1 MTLRLRILPRAEKD
15 AQHIYDFI
23 CERSPQGARA
33 WWAAF
38 EDAAH
43 RAVSDATRFA
53 LAPEDRSTELE
64 LRQVL
69 FKTRRG
75 RTYRFIFT
83 IVDQELRIL
92 RVRGPGQPPLAP
104 DELPSEG

>member
-1 MTLRLRILPRAEKD
+1 MSLRLRILPRAEAD
-15 AQHIYDFI
+15 AQHIFDFI
-23 CERSPQGARA
+23 RERSHQGARA
-33 WWAAF
+33 WWVAF
-38 EDAAH
+38 EDAAR

-53 LAPEDRSTELE
+53 LAPEDVSTDFE

-83 IVDQELRIL
+83 VIDEELRIL
-92 RVRGPGQPPLAP
+92 RVRGPGQPPLAL
-104 DELPSEG
+104 DELPADA

>member
-1 MTLRLRILPRAEKD
+1 MSLRLRILPRAEAD
-15 AQHIYDFI
+15 AQHIFDFI
-23 CERSPQGARA
+23 RERSPQGAIA
-33 WWAAF
+33 WWTAF

-43 RAVSDATRFA
+43 RAIADATRFT
-53 LAPEDRSTELE
+53 LAPENESTDFE

-83 IVDQELRIL
+83 VVEDELRIL
-92 RVRGPGQPPLAP
+92 RVRGPGQPPLSL
-104 DELPSEG
+104 DEVPSEG

>member
-1 MTLRLRILPRAEKD
+1 MSLRLRILPRAEAD
-15 AQHIYDFI
+15 AQHIFDYI
-23 CERSPQGARA
+23 CERSTQGASA
-33 WWAAF
+33 WWVAF

-53 LAPEDRSTELE
+53 FAPEDSSTELE

-69 FKTRRG
+69 FSTRHG

-83 IVDQELRIL
+83 IVGDELRIL
-92 RVRGPGQPPLAP
+92 RVRGPGQPPLAS
-104 DELPSEG
+104 DELPSEE